1 MLPLLQGASNVWGTV
16 EPPTGAQHAARAAGY
31 DRGGA
36 GAAETQQLARRFAR
50 ALTLRGHSRDWSDPS
65 RKRAARTK
73 NCASSRRDERQRRRQ
88 LVRLALAA
96 PSRASEAIPASLGE
110 GGDLGEE
117 EAQLLGAIRNLQAD
131 IAALERSTL
140 LRDSSVVCWRT
151 NRAGAALDLMNEY
164 FVQLAGGY
172 DPCNPLRV
180 ESSACGRR
188 FIERF
193 LAPDVVCRDFQ
204 GVQAFMDQWEKYTS
218 FHDDFF
224 VQMTGLRVLRD
235 SERLVSIFAT
245 AEFLLTFNANTVK
258 YLYPALDAEAQQ
270 DERTRALTDRLIGGR
285 LRLPLDIVMHFNE
298 SGRVFAFESRSHLTT
313 ALLEVLQDPADAM
326 HVNRLALMTSDGHWK
341 IGPDDDAYHR
351 QQRVPQMLM

>member
-1 MLPLLQGASNVWGTV
+1 MLPLLQGASNAWGPV
-16 EPPTGAQHAARAAGY
+16 EPPIGAQHAPRAAGY

-73 NCASSRRDERQRRRQ
+73 NCT
-88 LVRLALAA
+88 
-96 PSRASEAIPASLGE
+96 LGD

-140 LRDSSVVCWRT
+140 LRDSSVVCWRA
-151 NRAGAALDLMNEY
+151 NRTGAALDLMNEY

-193 LAPDVVCRDFQ
+193 LTPDVVCRDFQ

-245 AEFLLTFNANTVK
+245 AEFLLTFNANTV
-258 YLYPALDAEAQQ
+258 
-270 DERTRALTDRLIGGR
+270 
-285 LRLPLDIVMHFNE
+285 N
-298 SGRVFAFESRSHLTT
+298 HLAT

-326 HVNRLALMTSDGHWK
+326 HVNRLALMTTDGHWK